1 MIDDRKQRDGPPS
14 GEGVTRRQTSAA
26 TVVVVG
32 GGRAWSLFVAF
43 GKHRARQ
50 TD

>member
-1 MIDDRKQRDGPPS
+1 MNEQKPRGHSPS
-14 GEGVTRRQTSAA
+14 QQGTTRRQNIVA
-26 TVVVVG
+26 TLVVIG
-32 GGRAWSLFVAF
+32 GGLAWGLFVAF

>member
-1 MIDDRKQRDGPPS
+1 MMDDQKHRDGPSP
-14 GEGVTRRQTSAA
+14 GEGVTRRQKIIA
-26 TVVVVG
+26 TLVVVG
-32 GGRAWSLFVAF
+32 GSLAWGLFVAF

>member
-1 MIDDRKQRDGPPS
+1 MDDQKRPGDVPP
-14 GEGVTRRQTSAA
+14 EPRVTRRQKIIA
-26 TVVVVG
+26 TLVVVG
-32 GGRAWSLFVAF
+32 GSLAWGVFVAF